1 MSIERLNPPTMPN
14 SEAIGYSQISI
25 VEATRM
31 AYVSGQVAITKNSD
45 EVPRGLYEQM
55 KVVSDNVKQA
65 VIAVGAS
72 PKDIVQARVYVVDLN
87 PEKLEILMP
96 AFLDTFDGEQ
106 PCVTGIGVQALA
118 SPEYL
123 VEMEVVIS
131 LPNA

>member
-1 MSIERLNPPTMPN
+1 MPN